1 MTQANISKQ
10 VQVQQV
16 ENDLKSQISTLKS
29 RIAEMEK
36 KEAGDQNSTK
46 DFKKRMSVKEDGAAI
61 AIANMAAQMESN
73 IAAASEAEKQ
83 KKITEKEKSELVN

>member
-16 ENDLKSQISTLKS
+16 ENDLKSQVGTLKS

-36 KEAGDQNSTK
+36 KETGD
-46 DFKKRMSVKEDGAAI
+46 
-61 AIANMAAQMESN
+61 
-73 IAAASEAEKQ
+73 
-83 KKITEKEKSELVN
+83 

>member
-16 ENDLKSQISTLKS
+16 ENDLKSQIGTLKS

-36 KEAGDQNSTK
+36 KEAGD
-46 DFKKRMSVKEDGAAI
+46 
-61 AIANMAAQMESN
+61 
-73 IAAASEAEKQ
+73 
-83 KKITEKEKSELVN
+83 